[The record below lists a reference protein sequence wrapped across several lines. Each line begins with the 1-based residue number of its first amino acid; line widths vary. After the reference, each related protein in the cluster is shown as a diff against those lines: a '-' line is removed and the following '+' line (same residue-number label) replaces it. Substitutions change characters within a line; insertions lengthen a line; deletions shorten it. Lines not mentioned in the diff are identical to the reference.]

1 MDDEDD
7 DEDGSDT
14 EEDALDVSESASVSV
29 KTSKHVKC
37 EEDDDFVNMMDK
49 MMNETLN
56 ETKVS
61 VPRSQQVEIV
71 APVHSRQ
78 QKKLYGK
85 RIFLFFCFRCR
96 YTNCAQMNLNFFREN
111 TSSLMKIFRIEK
123 IYC

>member
-85 RIFLFFCFRCR
+85 RIFLFFRFLCS
-96 YTNCAQMNLNFFREN
+96 YNCAQLSLNFFVKTPRH
-111 TSSLMKIFRIEK
+111 
-123 IYC
+123 

>member
-1 MDDEDD
+1 MDDEDED
-7 DEDGSDT
+7 NDEDGSDI
-14 EEDALDVSESASVSV
+14 EEDALDISESASVSV

-56 ETKVS
+56 ESKAS

-85 RIFLFFCFRCR
+85 PIFLIFRFRCR
-96 YTNCAQMNLNFFREN
+96 YNCAQLSLNFFVKTPRH
-111 TSSLMKIFRIEK
+111 
-123 IYC
+123 

>member
-7 DEDGSDT
+7 DEDGSDIEET
-14 EEDALDVSESASVSV
+14 EDALDVSESASVSV

-56 ETKVS
+56 DSKVS

-85 RIFLFFCFRCR
+85 Q
-96 YTNCAQMNLNFFREN
+96 NV
-111 TSSLMKIFRIEK
+111 K
-123 IYC
+123 